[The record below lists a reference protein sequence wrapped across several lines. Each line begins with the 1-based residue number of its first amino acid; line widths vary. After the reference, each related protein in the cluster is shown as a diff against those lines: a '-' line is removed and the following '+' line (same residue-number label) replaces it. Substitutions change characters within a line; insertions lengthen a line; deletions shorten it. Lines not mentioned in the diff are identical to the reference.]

1 MGSCNYSHKLNGSAG
16 DGVLGISGEGPGGQG
31 GRVGEGAKKGTE
43 SAEEKR
49 GVRGREVKKEEL
61 LVGGSFLVFLPCSRS
76 CGCASCDDV

>member
-1 MGSCNYSHKLNGSAG
+1 M
-16 DGVLGISGEGPGGQG
+16 LGISGEGAGGRKG
-31 GRVGEGAKKGTE
+31 GRVGEGAEKGRG

-49 GVRGREVKKEEL
+49 GERGREVKKGEL